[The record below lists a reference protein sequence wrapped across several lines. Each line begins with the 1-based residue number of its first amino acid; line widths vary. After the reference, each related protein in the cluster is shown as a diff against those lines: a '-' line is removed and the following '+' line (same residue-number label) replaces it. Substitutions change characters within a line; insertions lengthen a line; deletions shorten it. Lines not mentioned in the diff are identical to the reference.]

1 MIDPAVVKESLTREY
16 NSLGSLSFHESAI
29 TFLFFSLIMLWFFRD
44 PGFIPGWTSLFAN
57 R

>member
-1 MIDPAVVKESLTREY
+1 MKDPAVVKESLTREY

-57 R
+57 G